1 MGRDDQDQ
9 VSARAAASKA
19 AADGTQDE
27 VQAQLATFFA
37 HYPLDGDAPPLSGAT
52 FHVHPAVGN
61 GGGARDLLIYDDLG
75 GFLRRELDRYIKDEV
90 VRLDDLASVSASE
103 AARLLNAALAVR
115 REAEPAIASL
125 AAREEDRKHAWLA
138 KPRVAETHWCVTLDR
153 VPPDLYPAVAANE
166 AQRREWVR
174 LFHIDEDIAGPA
186 DAGPL
191 FDGLGGA
198 VYTER
203 LTVEFLK
210 AHPSLVVDTAFF
222 DADFEARLVA
232 SLGGPD
238 AAADGLLIKGENFQA
253 LNYLA
258 DEYRGRVSCAYID
271 PPYNTGGGD
280 FTYRDDYRR
289 SVWTAMM
296 RDRLALARDLLSPDG
311 SLVCHIDEHEF
322 AALQGLLDE
331 VFGPDRNIGPIIWDK
346 RNPKGDRRGI
356 ATQHE
361 YIAWAVKNERV
372 LEARNLQRPK
382 EHAAAILAKAAELL
396 RAAGGVAPEA
406 RQAFRRWVRRQE
418 FSGGETAYCELDDHG
433 RVYRA
438 VSMAWPNK
446 KRPPD
451 EYFEPLI
458 HPVTGKPCPVPAR
471 GWRNPPGTMRQ
482 LLAAGLILFG
492 PDETTQP
499 TRKYYLADNL
509 TENVPSLLYFGGSDD
524 ALFAQMGLAF
534 ENPKPLKV
542 ATYLIGVAGR
552 GPDALVLDFFAGSGT
567 TGQAVIELNRADGG
581 HRKYVLVEAGEHFDT
596 VLKPRLLKAF
606 YSREWRDGRPASR
619 EGVSHVL
626 KYIRL
631 ESYEDAPAASDPLS

>member
-1 MGRDDQDQ
+1 M
-9 VSARAAASKA
+9 SARAAASKA

-27 VQAQLATFFA
+27 VQAHLVKFFGR
-37 HYPLDGDAPPLSGAT
+37 YPLDAGAPSLDGDAPPLAGAA

-61 GGGARDLLIYDDLG
+61 GVGARDVLIYDDLG
-75 GFLRRELDRYIKDEV
+75 AFLRQELDRYVKDEV
-90 VRLDDLASVSASE
+90 VRLDDLASVSANE
-103 AARLLNAALAVR
+103 AARVLSGALAVR
-115 REAEPAIASL
+115 QAAEPVIASL
-125 AAREEDRKHAWLA
+125 ADREEARKRAWLA

-153 VPPDLYPAVAANE
+153 MPAALYPAVATNE

-174 LFHIDEDIAGPA
+174 LFHIDENIRVPA

-191 FDGLGGA
+191 FDGVGV
-198 VYTER
+198 VYTEP
-203 LTVEFLK
+203 LTVEFLT

-232 SLGGPD
+232 SLGGPN
-238 AAADGLLIKGENFQA
+238 ASVDGILIKGENFQA

-258 DEYRGRVSCAYID
+258 DEYRGRVTCAYID

-322 AALQGLLDE
+322 ATLQKLLGE
-331 VFGPDRNIGPIIWDK
+331 VFGPGRNIGPLVWDK

-361 YIAWAVKNERV
+361 YIAWAVKDEKV
-372 LEARNLQRPK
+372 LEAHNLQRTK
-382 EHAAAILAKAAELL
+382 EHAAAILAKAAEFV
-396 RAAGGVAPEA
+396 RTSGGVTPEA
-406 RQAFRRWVRRQE
+406 RQAFRRWVRSQP
-418 FSGGETAYCELDDHG
+418 FSGGQTAYCELDADG

-451 EYFEPLI
+451 EYFEPLV

-499 TRKYYLADNL
+499 TRKYHLADNL

-542 ATYLIGVAGR
+542 ATYLIGIAGR

-567 TGQAVIELNRADGG
+567 TGHAVIELNRADGG
-581 HRKYVLVEAGEHFDT
+581 RRKYVLVEGGEHFDR
-596 VLKPRLLKAF
+596 VLKPRLLKAIH
-606 YSREWRDGRPASR
+606 SREWRDGRPASG

-626 KYIRL
+626 KCSRL
-631 ESYEDAPAASDPLS
+631 ESYDDALKGQGILIR